1 MTDIKRLYF
10 PFSALKFIHIV
21 PTIQRNFALKKKNIS
36 HFIYQSF
43 ENAFGITTHAK
54 KIYGL
59 KI

>member
-43 ENAFGITTHAK
+43 ENVFGI
-54 KIYGL
+54 IGS
-59 KI
+59 